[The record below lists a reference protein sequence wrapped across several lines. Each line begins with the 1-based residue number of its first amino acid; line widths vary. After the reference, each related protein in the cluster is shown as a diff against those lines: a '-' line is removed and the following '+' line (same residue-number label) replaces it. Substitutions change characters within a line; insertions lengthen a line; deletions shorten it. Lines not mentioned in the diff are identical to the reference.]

1 MILCYAQLRCRC
13 AISLHEPAKARAKLM
28 DAQCRN
34 DLCRQ
39 WPDKVDVAR
48 GAENT
53 GTSSGK
59 SLKLIALPCPIG
71 DDGYC

>member
-1 MILCYAQLRCRC
+1 MSLQRRGRSWELRRE
-13 AISLHEPAKARAKLM
+13 L